1 MNREIKFRIWDKQ
14 QKKFHIDA
22 DWGISLQGSFIIG
35 FASHDSWNHD
45 KGYKINLTSQDNMVV
60 QQYTGVQ
67 DKNKKDVYDGDI
79 LRNQLNG
86 NYCYVRWA
94 CDMEY
99 AGWSLARPDEP
110 IGNLFLN
117 KHYKNLEVVGNIF
130 ENPELLK
137 H

>member
-1 MNREIKFRIWDKQ
+1 MREIKFRIWDNIT
-14 QKKFHIDA
+14 KKFDPQIYRAGEQFGHPSSC
-22 DWGISLQGSFIIG
+22 DWTPL
-35 FASHDSWNHD
+35 
-45 KGYKINLTSQDNMVV
+45 
-60 QQYTGVQ
+60 QYTGVQ

-117 KHYKNLEVVGNIF
+117 KIYKNLEVVGNIF
-130 ENPELLK
+130 ENPEYLK
-137 H
+137 TGVI